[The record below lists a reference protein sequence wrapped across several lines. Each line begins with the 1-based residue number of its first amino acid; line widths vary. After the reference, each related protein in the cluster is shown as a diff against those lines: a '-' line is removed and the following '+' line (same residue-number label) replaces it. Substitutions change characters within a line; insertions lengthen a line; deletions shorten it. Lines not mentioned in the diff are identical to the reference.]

1 MVLKELKF
9 SIKDESAMMDFA
21 ARISNSLTASD
32 TNNLSKGQ
40 LIFLEGDLGAG
51 KTTFVRGFLRKLGY
65 NGAVKSPTFT
75 LVESYS
81 IVKQRAK
88 QEAKQGAKQEVK
100 QAIEELTLFHFDLYR
115 LTDPEEL
122 DYMGITDYFDGEAIV
137 LIEWPDKGQGFLPLA
152 DLVINIAYSG
162 KGREIVLS
170 SQTDKGKQ
178 LMASIKT
185 NKSDLIE
192 N

>member
-21 ARISNSLTASD
+21 ARMSHCLTASKA
-32 TNNLSKGQ
+32 NHLSKGQ

-81 IVKQRAK
+81 IVNQEGVK
-88 QEAKQGAKQEVK
+88 QERVKQEK
-100 QAIEELTLFHFDLYR
+100 EELNIFHFDLYR

-152 DLVINIAYSG
+152 DLVINIAYLG

-170 SQTDKGKQ
+170 TQTEKGKQ
-178 LMASIKT
+178 LMASIKA
-185 NKSDLIE
+185 NNSDLIE